1 MKNYEIKQASRIC
14 RTLDVRTMRRWRA
27 MNIGSVKG
35 VIIRHMVSSVGM
47 ATANA

>member
-1 MKNYEIKQASRIC
+1 MKNYEIKQAFKNLPDAGRPDNETVAC
-14 RTLDVRTMRRWRA
+14 

-47 ATANA
+47 ATVNA